1 MRENTKN
8 ENEDEKDE
16 KEEEKNQE
24 RWKVDK
30 IQLEYKN

>member
-8 ENEDEKDE
+8 ENEDEDE

-24 RWKVDK
+24 RWKVDNP
-30 IQLEYKN
+30 IRI